1 MSKFERT
8 NEWIELLTNVGVLF
22 GIFVLIYEIRQN
34 TISIANQTDVA
45 IQDLGHSNQASLI
58 VADSDLAAIFL
69 RSATEPWNS
78 FSPVEQVR
86 IGIFWSM
93 LVDRVSLQRRL
104 FERQGDRLQ
113 RENISFPE
121 GVIKSESFRA
131 WWEEAKRDGTY
142 PKDFQEFF
150 DAYVDSVISDL

>member
-1 MSKFERT
+1 MSKLKRT
-8 NEWIELLTNVGVLF
+8 NEWIALLTNVGVLF

-34 TISIANQTDVA
+34 TISIANQIDVA
-45 IQDLGHSNQASLI
+45 IQDIGSSHASLI
-58 VADSDLAAIFL
+58 VADPDLATVFL

-86 IGIFWSM
+86 IGIFWTM

-104 FERQGDRLQ
+104 FERHGDRLT

-131 WWEEAKRDGTY
+131 WWEEGKQDGTY
-142 PKDFQEFF
+142 PRNFQEFF
-150 DAYVDSVISDL
+150 DAYVDSVISDP